1 VTPPDQPITLAFV
14 GYATAATANRASAF
28 EDEVLKLLE
37 SHGAHLLYRGRRTSG
52 QDESL
57 PLEIQLIS
65 FPNNNALDAYLADA
79 RRQKLLAEYEDV
91 FTLKHSFEVETLA
104 PLETARD
111 ELPRGDP

>member
-1 VTPPDQPITLAFV
+1 MPPLDQPITLAFV
-14 GYATAATANRASAF
+14 GYATAATADRASAF
-28 EDEVLKLLE
+28 EDDVLKLLE

-65 FPNNNALDAYLADA
+65 YPNHNALEAYLADA
-79 RRQKLLAEYEDV
+79 RRHKLLAEYDDV

-104 PLETARD
+104 ALGTALD
-111 ELPRGDP
+111 ELPRRDP